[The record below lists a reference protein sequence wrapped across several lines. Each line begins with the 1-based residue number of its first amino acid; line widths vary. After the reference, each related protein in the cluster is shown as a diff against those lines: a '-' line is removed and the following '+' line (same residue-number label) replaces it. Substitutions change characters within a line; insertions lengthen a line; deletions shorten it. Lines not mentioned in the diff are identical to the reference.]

1 MRTEHSLASACH
13 PQRRH
18 HRLGLRVLEAATR
31 ELLEARLGPAS
42 FTLAALAGR
51 DDVEITHA
59 HLDRHDRPTL
69 VFLLHGE
76 DTTAVFLMA
85 HEAGTHVMIKGTS
98 MGALAPGL
106 ELLDGCFESTDRVA

>member
-1 MRTEHSLASACH
+1 MHQPVTPSVAIIDSAFESWKQLPGNFSKH
-13 PQRRH
+13 DWRP
-18 HRLGLRVLEAATR
+18 AT
-31 ELLEARLGPAS
+31 